1 MEKTRNTFR
10 IKKNDEVKVITGKE
24 KGKSGKVLRVNHV
37 DGRVVIEG
45 VNLVKKAVKKRKQ
58 NDRGGII
65 EIEAGVHVSNVMVVC
80 KKCGPVRI
88 GYKME
93 NDKKVRFCK
102 KCGEVL

>member
-1 MEKTRNTFR
+1 MEKTVNTFR
-10 IKKNDEVKVITGKE
+10 IKKNDEVKVIAGKE
-24 KGKSGKVLRVNHV
+24 KGKSGKVLRINHEKA
-37 DGRVVIEG
+37 RVVIEG
-45 VNLVKKAVKKRKQ
+45 VNMVKKAVKKRKQ

-65 EIEAGVHVSNVMVVC
+65 DVEAGIHVSNVMVVC